1 MSTNEAHNKEVI
13 RILFEEVW
21 NEKNFD
27 NFNKKVASPVTMHFR
42 GASFPTNIDDLRKLV
57 DYWHQAFSDLH
68 YEIGHLIAEDDMVA
82 VRLTVSGKHTGT
94 WEGMSATGHAIK
106 FSEMMFFRF
115 ENGII
120 VEMWEDYDELSL
132 RQKLQPAEVQ

>member
-1 MSTNEAHNKEVI
+1 MSTNEANNKEVI

-21 NEKNFD
+21 NEQDFD
-27 NFNKKVASPVTMHFR
+27 KFADKVASPVMMHFR
-42 GASFPTNIDDLRKLV
+42 GASFPTNVDDLRKLV
-57 DYWHQAFSDLH
+57 TYWHQAFSDLH

-94 WEGMSATGHAIK
+94 WEGISATGHAMQ

-115 ENGII
+115 HSGTI

-132 RQKLQPAEVQ
+132 RQQLQSTEGQ